1 MLGGLAALV
10 ASEIRGILRRNL
22 TVLVLCLVAGL
33 LAAAAI
39 GYALNALHTVLALH
53 YGGVV
58 ASLSIAGGLLLA
70 SLLALGVAL
79 YVKSRP
85 RPDRRLAA
93 AVAAAPVAASLVGN
107 RKIGWRAGLVGGV
120 VLLGLILGRQFA
132 QSGDDAEN

>member
-10 ASEIRGILRRNL
+10 AGEVRGIVRRNV

-33 LAAAAI
+33 LAVAAA

-53 YGGVV
+53 YGAVA
-58 ASLSIAGGLLLA
+58 ASLSIAGGLLVA
-70 SLLALGVAL
+70 SLLVLGIAL

-93 AVAAAPVAASLVGN
+93 AVAAAPVAAKLAGSS
-107 RKIGWRAGLVGGV
+107 RIGWRAGLVGGV
-120 VLLGLILGRQFA
+120 VLLGLLLGRQFV
-132 QSGDDAEN
+132 QGEEKTK

>member
-85 RPDRRLAA
+85 RPDRSLAA